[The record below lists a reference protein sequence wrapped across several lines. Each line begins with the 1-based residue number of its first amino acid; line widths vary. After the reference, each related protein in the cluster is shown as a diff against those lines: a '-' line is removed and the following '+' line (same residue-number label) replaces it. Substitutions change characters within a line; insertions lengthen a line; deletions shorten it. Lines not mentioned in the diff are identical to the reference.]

1 MRSFQR
7 MASIVNGRTEPL
19 GQNSARSNAAAR
31 AEQARGI
38 NRWVIYKQLCLAKA
52 EFSLND
58 RSLAVLS
65 SLLSF
70 LPEDE
75 MNDKNGL
82 VVFPSNRQLS
92 LRAHGMPESTL
103 RRHLAALIKA
113 GIILRKDSP
122 TRKRYAHKSAE
133 GVVELAFGF
142 SFAPLLE
149 KASEIAQAAER
160 IQAEQRTLRK
170 LRDQVSIIRREIAAF
185 FNEEDNSPRSPEL
198 EALFLRFRAVV
209 DAIPRRPSLTELNAI
224 KAELNALVLELDKAL
239 NNNEEFNEM
248 SATDAQNER
257 RYIESL

>member
-7 MASIVNGRTEPL
+7 ITSIVNGRTEPL

-38 NRWVIYKQLCLAKA
+38 NRWEIYKQLCLAKA

-75 MNDKNGL
+75 MNDINGL

-103 RRHLAALIKA
+103 RLHLGALIKT
-113 GIILRKDSP
+113 GIILRKVSP
-122 TRKRYAHKSAE
+122 TRKPYGHKIAE

-142 SFAPLLE
+142 SSAPLLE
-149 KASEIAQAAER
+149 KAREIAQAAQR
-160 IQAEQRTLRK
+160 IQAEHRTLRK
-170 LRDQVSIIRREIAAF
+170 LRDEISNIR
-185 FNEEDNSPRSPEL
+185 
-198 EALFLRFRAVV
+198 
-209 DAIPRRPSLTELNAI
+209 
-224 KAELNALVLELDKAL
+224 
-239 NNNEEFNEM
+239 
-248 SATDAQNER
+248 
-257 RYIESL
+257 